1 MHVLLGVT
9 CCNSL
14 ILLALFSSFCVQLPT
29 DCLAVLNHSC
39 ALLALSF
46 GSCHL
51 WLGILQWS
59 PQVLL
64 VLLSSWAWCLLSSV
78 LLHVYVTCTYSAA
91 AVGAPTRTR
100 TGTAQGRQIL
110 SLLCLPIP
118 PWAQLLACPEGL
130 EPPTHSL
137 EGCCSNPAE
146 LRREM

>member
-9 CCNSL
+9 CCNPL

-78 LLHVYVTCTYSAA
+78 LLHCTNVTCICSSSWCAHPDSNRDSPRPTDFKSVVSTYSTMG
-91 AVGAPTRTR
+91 AVVGLPGGTRTPDP
-100 TGTAQGRQIL
+100 Q
-110 SLLCLPIP
+110 
-118 PWAQLLACPEGL
+118 
-130 EPPTHSL
+130 
-137 EGCCSNPAE
+137 
-146 LRREM
+146 LRRLLL